1 MADANDI
8 LDKLKNIKSNSQSL
22 SAKRTKATAGGA
34 MLGAAGGVLLG
45 ISRSYNL
52 LTSAVVGAMVGGM
65 MAHLILPKIEE

>member
-1 MADANDI
+1 MANAEDI
-8 LDKLKNIKSNSQSL
+8 LDKLKSIKSDSDNL
-22 SAKRTKATAGGA
+22 SAKRRKATAGGA

-65 MAHLILPKIEE
+65 VAHLVLPKIEE